1 LRRPAAEPNAT
12 ISQKTQIAL
21 LVCFQRVVFIFPTGT
36 RVAKRVAT
44 FLPMLTRRRS
54 FAIITLLLL
63 PLALF
68 SQNVSPAEPEAP
80 KITLNEAIQQALVK
94 NYSIKVQGYDA
105 AIASARVTESLGKF
119 DPTLNGNYTVSA
131 SDNPSQIDA
140 GTGLPTPG
148 GSVRTTDYGMN
159 VGGLLPWGMT
169 YQLGTTTN
177 NTRGTFNGYADSFS
191 TFAGV
196 SGTQPL
202 LRNFGF
208 GATLASIRIAQV
220 NRGISEWQFRQS
232 VMDTITRVIFAY
244 NDLNFSY
251 ANYRTAV
258 RSRDLAASLLAENE
272 KRFKV
277 GSMSEYDVTS
287 ARSRAASR
295 EEGILTAENYIRQ
308 SENALKQLITDTR
321 TPSLLTQRLA
331 IVEPAP
337 APIVVVD
344 AAADFHTALEKRPDY
359 QQAKLALKR
368 DGINSR
374 LQRNQLLPRVDLVGS
389 YGYNGNNT
397 ELRVSRQQLRD
408 EDYRAYSWGV
418 VVSVPLTFT
427 TERGRLRAARLQ
439 QRQSET
445 DLERVEQDIVVRVG
459 NAADQVE
466 TGQKR
471 IQATRK
477 ARELAQATLDAEVK
491 RLRAGQSNTF
501 FVSQQQEILTFAEVA
516 EASAQSD
523 YHKALADYDRQL
535 GVTLEKLNV
544 NIEPPR

>member
-1 LRRPAAEPNAT
+1 
-12 ISQKTQIAL
+12 
-21 LVCFQRVVFIFPTGT
+21 
-36 RVAKRVAT
+36 
-44 FLPMLTRRRS
+44 MLTRRRS
-54 FAIITLLLL
+54 FAFISLLLL

-68 SQNVSPAEPEAP
+68 GQAAAPVEAEAG
-80 KITLNEAIQQALVK
+80 KITLNEAIQQALAK
-94 NYSIKVQGYDA
+94 NFSIKVQGFDA
-105 AIASARVTESLGKF
+105 SIASALVTEALGKF
-119 DPTLNGNYTVSA
+119 DPSLNGNYTYSN
-131 SDNPSQIDA
+131 SSNPSLIDTS
-140 GTGLPTPG
+140 TGLRSPAG
-148 GSVRTTDYGMN
+148 VINADEYGLN
-159 VGGLLPWGMT
+159 IGGLLPWGMT

-177 NTRGTFNGYADSFS
+177 NTRGTFNAYADNFS

-220 NRGISEWQFRQS
+220 NRGISEWQFRQA
-232 VMDTITRVIFAY
+232 VIDTITRVIYAY

-258 RSRDLAASLLAENE
+258 RSRDLAANLLAENE

-287 ARSRAASR
+287 ARSRVASR
-295 EEGILTAENYIRQ
+295 EEGILTAASYIRQ

-321 TPSLLTQRLA
+321 TPGLLAQRVA
-331 IVEPAP
+331 IEEPAP
-337 APIVVVD
+337 APIVVVN
-344 AAADFHTALEKRPDY
+344 AASDFRTALEKRPDY
-359 QQAKLALKR
+359 QQAKLGLKR
-368 DGINSR
+368 SSINSR

-389 YGYNGNNT
+389 YGYNGYDT
-397 ELRVSRQQLRD
+397 DLRVSRQQLHD
-408 EDYRAYSWGV
+408 EDYRSYSWGV

-427 TERGRLRAARLQ
+427 TERGRYRAAKLQ
-439 QRQSET
+439 ERQSET

-459 NAADQVE
+459 NAADAVD
-466 TGQKR
+466 TCQKR

-501 FVSQQQEILTFAEVA
+501 FVSQQQEILTFAEIA
-516 EASAQSD
+516 EAAAQSD
-523 YHKALADYDRQL
+523 CHKALAEYDRQL
-535 GVTLEKLNV
+535 GVTLEKLNI
-544 NIEPPR
+544 NIDPPK